1 MALPIEEI
9 ERLAALIGKD
19 KLGEIEIRND
29 DFKIKLS
36 AYRDCP
42 PPPQMP
48 MMAPPMMA
56 AAPVSAPA
64 PAAPAQA
71 APAAE
76 AEDGNIVTAPL
87 VGTYYSAPSPDSEP
101 FVKIGQQVKQGDVLM
116 IIESMKLMNEVICET
131 DGTVAEIYV
140 KNGEPVEFG
149 QKLMKIS

>member
-42 PPPQMP
+42 PPPQM
-48 MMAPPMMA
+48 PMMA

-140 KNGEPVEFG
+140 QNGEPVEFG

>member
-48 MMAPPMMA
+48 MMAPPMMGALSSSAPTA
-56 AAPVSAPA
+56 AAPV
-64 PAAPAQA
+64 QA

>member
-48 MMAPPMMA
+48 MMAPPVMA

>member
-131 DGTVAEIYV
+131 DGTIAEIYV

>member
-42 PPPQMP
+42 PPPQIP

-140 KNGEPVEFG
+140 QNGEPVEFG